1 MKLLNKFYAAMAATV
16 TVVAVTVG
24 VVNKTLTPP
33 QQVTSDL
40 SYLEPQSFNDS
51 TGMTQPAITLKN
63 TKLGTRQFESQ
74 V

>member
-33 QQVTSDL
+33 ASH
-40 SYLEPQSFNDS
+40 F
-51 TGMTQPAITLKN
+51 KF
-63 TKLGTRQFESQ
+63 KLPRTTIFY
-74 V
+74 